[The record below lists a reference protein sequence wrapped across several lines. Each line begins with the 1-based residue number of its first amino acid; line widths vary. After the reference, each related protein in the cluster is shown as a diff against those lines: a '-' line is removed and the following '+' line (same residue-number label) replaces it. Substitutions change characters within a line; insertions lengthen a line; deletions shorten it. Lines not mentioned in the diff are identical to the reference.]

1 MKIYSPVVIF
11 IYNRKKETSTLVKRL
26 SKFKFTDVI
35 FIFDGPKNN
44 NIDKQKC
51 LEVQDI
57 IYNLNWNC
65 KIRYIKSK
73 KNLGLKK
80 RISTGLDSVFKLHER
95 AIILEDD
102 CIPNIS
108 FFNFCEKFLEEY
120 KNNKKIAGITGN
132 NFQKEKIKETFY
144 FSKFSSVWGW
154 ATWRRVWK
162 TYDIKIKFWK
172 KFKHSE
178 EWKNMCSNPTE
189 RLFWNKIFDK
199 VYDNKINS
207 WAYSNTLCNWYH
219 NRLTIVPKHNLIKNI
234 GFSHEATN
242 TKKINKIY
250 FPKVKNLQLKKVI
263 YPRFILPN
271 IKADKFHFDFVF
283 GGNSLKFPKNIY
295 YKLVE
300 IGKNILRR

>member
-1 MKIYSPVVIF
+1 MLNIHPF
-11 IYNRKKETSTLVKRL
+11 KE
-26 SKFKFTDVI
+26 
-35 FIFDGPKNN
+35 
-44 NIDKQKC
+44 
-51 LEVQDI
+51 
-57 IYNLNWNC
+57 
-65 KIRYIKSK
+65 
-73 KNLGLKK
+73 
-80 RISTGLDSVFKLHER
+80 
-95 AIILEDD
+95 
-102 CIPNIS
+102 
-108 FFNFCEKFLEEY
+108 
-120 KNNKKIAGITGN
+120 
-132 NFQKEKIKETFY
+132 
-144 FSKFSSVWGW
+144 
-154 ATWRRVWK
+154 
-162 TYDIKIKFWK
+162 
-172 KFKHSE
+172 FKHSE